1 MHAFLV
7 RKILNCIN
15 EKDSIEI
22 ICKGICKCTL
32 ESHRYEIYGPISFK
46 KALIDYTNQ
55 YNACGNTYFCY
66 IYNNWFSKLNSLIL
80 HYIKQIDADI
90 DIIISQTSLNYDIVN
105 KSYIKNNGDIVNTIM
120 ELESYK

>member
-7 RKILNCIN
+7 RKILSWIN
-15 EKDSIEI
+15 DKDGIEI
-22 ICKGICKCTL
+22 ICKGICKRIL
-32 ESHRYEIYGPISFK
+32 ESNQYEIYGPISFK

-55 YNACGNTYFCY
+55 ISNGNTYFSY
-66 IYNNWFSKLNSLIL
+66 IYKNWFSKLNSLIL

-90 DIIISQTSLNYDIVN
+90 DIIVSQTNLNYSIVN